1 MKRLGNLKPGTIFNY
16 AKEKF
21 AVLGPRNDGVL
32 CLLAQS
38 KHDAAF
44 YDGDEKPYNDYR
56 KSKLRAEIEVRFM
69 NKLIENGAKRED
81 MVAYDLDLSETD
93 GSDGYGVLQ
102 NVLAAP
108 LTLWDYG
115 KYKGVIPN
123 NEDGAWWLATPLWAP
138 RSPNTSSSSSVWYV
152 YSDGDYNTAGTTT
165 PTACAPLLFSTLH
178 SWSLMRVRKK
188 KSTWRKCQT
197 NCSWKKSNA
206 DGRKECSPLA
216 LRGLSSRLRESKDG
230 DCKNQGHNFRT
241 GLAH

>member
-138 RSPNTSSSSSVWYV
+138 RSPYTVSSSLVWSVL
-152 YSDGDYNTAGTTT
+152 SDGDYGSWYGDNTRGVRPAIVLNSS
-165 PTACAPLLFSTLH
+165 LLVSYEGEEEEIDLEKVPNELF
-178 SWSLMRVRKK
+178 MEEVERR
-188 KSTWRKCQT
+188 
-197 NCSWKKSNA
+197 WKKGMFTVSFE
-206 DGRKECSPLA
+206 GPFVTFKGE
-216 LRGLSSRLRESKDG
+216 
-230 DCKNQGHNFRT
+230 
-241 GLAH
+241 

>member
-138 RSPNTSSSSSVWYV
+138 RSPNMSYSSIVWV
-152 YSDGDYNTAGTTT
+152 VGSDGDCYDYWYSGTYGVR
-165 PTACAPLLFSTLH
+165 PAIVLNSSLLVSYEGEEEEIDLEKVPNELF
-178 SWSLMRVRKK
+178 MEEVERR
-188 KSTWRKCQT
+188 
-197 NCSWKKSNA
+197 WKKGMFTVSFE
-206 DGRKECSPLA
+206 GPFVTFKGE
-216 LRGLSSRLRESKDG
+216 
-230 DCKNQGHNFRT
+230 
-241 GLAH
+241 

>member
-1 MKRLGNLKPGTIFNY
+1 MKRVERLKPGAIINY

-21 AVLGPRNDGVL
+21 VVLGERNGGVF

-138 RSPNTSSSSSVWYV
+138 RSPYTNLSSSVWVV
-152 YSDGDYNTAGTTT
+152 YSDGGYDNWVYFNTYGVRPAIVLNSS
-165 PTACAPLLFSTLH
+165 LLVSYEGEEEEIDLEKVPNELF
-178 SWSLMRVRKK
+178 MEEVERR
-188 KSTWRKCQT
+188 
-197 NCSWKKSNA
+197 WKKGMFTVSFE
-206 DGRKECSPLA
+206 GPFVTFKGE
-216 LRGLSSRLRESKDG
+216 
-230 DCKNQGHNFRT
+230 
-241 GLAH
+241 

>member
-138 RSPNTSSSSSVWYV
+138 RSPYTSSSDFVWNV
-152 YSDGDYNTAGTTT
+152 YSDGGYYHWFCNGTGGVR
-165 PTACAPLLFSTLH
+165 PAIVLNSSLLVSYEGEEEEIDLEKVPNELF
-178 SWSLMRVRKK
+178 MEEVERR
-188 KSTWRKCQT
+188 
-197 NCSWKKSNA
+197 WKKGMFTVSFE
-206 DGRKECSPLA
+206 GPFVTFKGE
-216 LRGLSSRLRESKDG
+216 
-230 DCKNQGHNFRT
+230 
-241 GLAH
+241 

>member
-115 KYKGVIPN
+115 KYKAAIPN
-123 NEDGAWWLATPLWAP
+123 NENGAWWLATPFWAP
-138 RSPNTSSSSSVWYV
+138 RSPSTDDSGRVWYV
-152 YSDGDYNTAGTTT
+152 NSDGYYSRWRCRNTYGVRPAIVLNSS
-165 PTACAPLLFSTLH
+165 LLVSYEGEEEEIDL
-178 SWSLMRVRKK
+178 KK
-188 KSTWRKCQT
+188 VPNELFMEEVERR
-197 NCSWKKSNA
+197 WKKGMFTVSFE
-206 DGRKECSPLA
+206 GPFVTFKGE
-216 LRGLSSRLRESKDG
+216 
-230 DCKNQGHNFRT
+230 
-241 GLAH
+241 

>member
-138 RSPNTSSSSSVWYV
+138 RSPDTSYSGDVWYV
-152 YSDGDYNTAGTTT
+152 LSDGVYYNFWYYRTRGVRPAIVLNSS
-165 PTACAPLLFSTLH
+165 LLVSYEGEEEEIDLEKVPNELF
-178 SWSLMRVRKK
+178 MEEVERR
-188 KSTWRKCQT
+188 
-197 NCSWKKSNA
+197 WKKGMFTVSFE
-206 DGRKECSPLA
+206 GPFVTFE
-216 LRGLSSRLRESKDG
+216 GE
-230 DCKNQGHNFRT
+230 
-241 GLAH
+241 

>member
-115 KYKGVIPN
+115 KYEGVIPN

-138 RSPNTSSSSSVWYV
+138 RSPYTSGSGNVWLV
-152 YSDGDYNTAGTTT
+152 YSGGQ
-165 PTACAPLLFSTLH
+165 PQRLGLQRHQRRAPRYCSQLFTLGLL
-178 SWSLMRVRKK
+178 
-188 KSTWRKCQT
+188 
-197 NCSWKKSNA
+197 
-206 DGRKECSPLA
+206 
-216 LRGLSSRLRESKDG
+216 
-230 DCKNQGHNFRT
+230 
-241 GLAH
+241 

>member
-138 RSPNTSSSSSVWYV
+138 RSPLTGYSNDVWIV
-152 YSDGDYNTAGTTT
+152 DSDGDCSSFWFSNTSGVRPAIVLNSS
-165 PTACAPLLFSTLH
+165 LLVSYEGEEEEIDLEKVPNELF
-178 SWSLMRVRKK
+178 MEEVERR
-188 KSTWRKCQT
+188 
-197 NCSWKKSNA
+197 WKKGMFTVSFE
-206 DGRKECSPLA
+206 GPFVTFKGE
-216 LRGLSSRLRESKDG
+216 
-230 DCKNQGHNFRT
+230 
-241 GLAH
+241 

>member
-138 RSPNTSSSSSVWYV
+138 RSPYTRYSGGVWGV
-152 YSDGDYNTAGTTT
+152 NSDGDYYDYWCYNTDGVRPAIVLNSS
-165 PTACAPLLFSTLH
+165 LLVSYEGEEEEIDLEKVPNELF
-178 SWSLMRVRKK
+178 MEEVERR
-188 KSTWRKCQT
+188 
-197 NCSWKKSNA
+197 WKKGMFTVSFE
-206 DGRKECSPLA
+206 GPFVTFKGE
-216 LRGLSSRLRESKDG
+216 
-230 DCKNQGHNFRT
+230 
-241 GLAH
+241 

>member
-138 RSPNTSSSSSVWYV
+138 RSPLTGYSGYVWYV
-152 YSDGDYNTAGTTT
+152 YSGDYNYNWFNVTNGVRPAIVLNSS
-165 PTACAPLLFSTLH
+165 LLVSYEGEEEEIDLEKVPNELF
-178 SWSLMRVRKK
+178 MEEVERR
-188 KSTWRKCQT
+188 
-197 NCSWKKSNA
+197 WKKGMFTVSFE
-206 DGRKECSPLA
+206 GPFVTFKGE
-216 LRGLSSRLRESKDG
+216 
-230 DCKNQGHNFRT
+230 
-241 GLAH
+241 

>member
-138 RSPNTSSSSSVWYV
+138 RSPSTLSSDFVWGV
-152 YSDGDYNTAGTTT
+152 NSDGSYYSWYYYNTGGVRPAIVLNSS
-165 PTACAPLLFSTLH
+165 LLVSYEGEEEEIDLE
-178 SWSLMRVRKK
+178 RVPNELFMEEVER
-188 KSTWRKCQT
+188 R
-197 NCSWKKSNA
+197 WKKGMFTVSFE
-206 DGRKECSPLA
+206 GPFVTFKGE
-216 LRGLSSRLRESKDG
+216 
-230 DCKNQGHNFRT
+230 
-241 GLAH
+241 

>member
-56 KSKLRAEIEVRFM
+56 KSKLRATVEGRF
-69 NKLIENGAKRED
+69 LTRLFENGASMD
-81 MVAYDLDLSETD
+81 DLVPYDLDLSETD

-138 RSPNTSSSSSVWYV
+138 RSPNTSNSNYVWDV
-152 YSDGDYNTAGTTT
+152 NSDGDYNYWNYYNTYGVRPAIVLNSS
-165 PTACAPLLFSTLH
+165 LLVSYEGEEEEIDLEKVPNELF
-178 SWSLMRVRKK
+178 MEEVERR
-188 KSTWRKCQT
+188 
-197 NCSWKKSNA
+197 WKKGMFTVSFE
-206 DGRKECSPLA
+206 GPFVTFKGE
-216 LRGLSSRLRESKDG
+216 
-230 DCKNQGHNFRT
+230 
-241 GLAH
+241 

>member
-115 KYKGVIPN
+115 KYKAAIPN
-123 NEDGAWWLATPLWAP
+123 NENGAWWLATPFWAP
-138 RSPNTSSSSSVWYV
+138 RAPDSGNSSDVWDV
-152 YSDGDYNTAGTTT
+152 YSGGDCRDDWYYNTYGVRPAIVLNSS
-165 PTACAPLLFSTLH
+165 LLVSYEGEEEEIDL
-178 SWSLMRVRKK
+178 KK
-188 KSTWRKCQT
+188 VPNELFMEEVERR
-197 NCSWKKSNA
+197 WKKGMFTVSFE
-206 DGRKECSPLA
+206 GPFVTFKGE
-216 LRGLSSRLRESKDG
+216 
-230 DCKNQGHNFRT
+230 
-241 GLAH
+241 

>member
-115 KYKGVIPN
+115 KYKAAIPN
-123 NEDGAWWLATPLWAP
+123 NENGAWWLATPFWAP
-138 RSPNTSSSSSVWYV
+138 RSPDTYNSGNVWLV
-152 YSDGDYNTAGTTT
+152 RSDGVYRNYWYHDTYGVRPAIVLNSS
-165 PTACAPLLFSTLH
+165 LLVSYEGEEEEIDLEKVPNELF
-178 SWSLMRVRKK
+178 MEEVERR
-188 KSTWRKCQT
+188 
-197 NCSWKKSNA
+197 WKKGMFTVSFE
-206 DGRKECSPLA
+206 GPFVTFKGE
-216 LRGLSSRLRESKDG
+216 
-230 DCKNQGHNFRT
+230 
-241 GLAH
+241 

>member
-138 RSPNTSSSSSVWYV
+138 RSPNTGSSNDVWRVYSGGGYSSSWC
-152 YSDGDYNTAGTTT
+152 YNTNGVRPAIVLNSS
-165 PTACAPLLFSTLH
+165 LLVSYEGEEEEIDLEKVPNELF
-178 SWSLMRVRKK
+178 MEEVERR
-188 KSTWRKCQT
+188 
-197 NCSWKKSNA
+197 WKKGMFTVSFE
-206 DGRKECSPLA
+206 GPFVTFKGE
-216 LRGLSSRLRESKDG
+216 
-230 DCKNQGHNFRT
+230 
-241 GLAH
+241 

>member
-138 RSPNTSSSSSVWYV
+138 RSPGTYDSDGVWGV
-152 YSDGDYNTAGTTT
+152 GSDGDGLWDCYDTYGVRPAIVLNSS
-165 PTACAPLLFSTLH
+165 LLVSYEGEEEEIDLEKVPNELF
-178 SWSLMRVRKK
+178 MEEVERR
-188 KSTWRKCQT
+188 
-197 NCSWKKSNA
+197 WKKGMFTVSFE
-206 DGRKECSPLA
+206 GPFVTFKGE
-216 LRGLSSRLRESKDG
+216 
-230 DCKNQGHNFRT
+230 
-241 GLAH
+241 

>member
-1 MKRLGNLKPGTIFNY
+1 MKKVCELNPGTIFNY
-16 AKEKF
+16 AKKKF
-21 AVLGPRNDGVL
+21 VVLGKRRGGVL

-115 KYKGVIPN
+115 KYKAAIPN
-123 NEDGAWWLATPLWAP
+123 NENGAWWLATPFWAP
-138 RSPNTSSSSSVWYV
+138 RSPYTSYSGSVWLV
-152 YSDGDYNTAGTTT
+152 VSDGRCNYWGCRNTCGVRPAIVLNSS
-165 PTACAPLLFSTLH
+165 LLVSYEGEEEEIDLEKVPNELF
-178 SWSLMRVRKK
+178 MEEVERR
-188 KSTWRKCQT
+188 
-197 NCSWKKSNA
+197 WKKGMFTVSFE
-206 DGRKECSPLA
+206 GPFVTFKGE
-216 LRGLSSRLRESKDG
+216 
-230 DCKNQGHNFRT
+230 
-241 GLAH
+241 

>member
-115 KYKGVIPN
+115 KYEGVIPN

-138 RSPNTSSSSSVWYV
+138 RSPYTSGSGYVWRV
-152 YSDGDYNTAGTTT
+152 YSDGDYLYWDYYSTGGVRPAIVLNSS
-165 PTACAPLLFSTLH
+165 LLVSYEGEEEEIDLEKVPNELF
-178 SWSLMRVRKK
+178 MEEVERR
-188 KSTWRKCQT
+188 
-197 NCSWKKSNA
+197 WKKGMFTVSFE
-206 DGRKECSPLA
+206 GPFVTFKGE
-216 LRGLSSRLRESKDG
+216 
-230 DCKNQGHNFRT
+230 
-241 GLAH
+241 

>member
-138 RSPNTSSSSSVWYV
+138 RSPNTSNSNYVWDV
-152 YSDGDYNTAGTTT
+152 NSDGDYNYWNYYNTYGVRPAIVLNSS
-165 PTACAPLLFSTLH
+165 LLVSYEGEEEEIDLEKVPNELF
-178 SWSLMRVRKK
+178 MEEVERR
-188 KSTWRKCQT
+188 
-197 NCSWKKSNA
+197 WKKGMFTVSFE
-206 DGRKECSPLA
+206 GPFVTFKGE
-216 LRGLSSRLRESKDG
+216 
-230 DCKNQGHNFRT
+230 
-241 GLAH
+241 

>member
-21 AVLGPRNDGVL
+21 AVLGPRNDGAL

-138 RSPNTSSSSSVWYV
+138 RSPYTNYSNHVWNV
-152 YSDGDYNTAGTTT
+152 YSDGGYLNYWCGNTNGVRPAIVLNSS
-165 PTACAPLLFSTLH
+165 LLVSYEGEEEEIDLEKVPNELF
-178 SWSLMRVRKK
+178 MEEVERR
-188 KSTWRKCQT
+188 
-197 NCSWKKSNA
+197 WKKGMFTVSFE
-206 DGRKECSPLA
+206 GPFVTFKGE
-216 LRGLSSRLRESKDG
+216 
-230 DCKNQGHNFRT
+230 
-241 GLAH
+241 

>member
-138 RSPNTSSSSSVWYV
+138 RSPYTSGSNSVWNV
-152 YSDGDYNTAGTTT
+152 YSDGDYSSRGYGYTNGVRPAIVLNSS
-165 PTACAPLLFSTLH
+165 LLVSYEGEEEEIDLEKVPNELF
-178 SWSLMRVRKK
+178 MEEVERR
-188 KSTWRKCQT
+188 
-197 NCSWKKSNA
+197 WKKGMFTVSFEGPFVA
-206 DGRKECSPLA
+206 FKGE
-216 LRGLSSRLRESKDG
+216 
-230 DCKNQGHNFRT
+230 
-241 GLAH
+241 

>member
-1 MKRLGNLKPGTIFNY
+1 MKRVERLKPGTIINY

-21 AVLGPRNDGVL
+21 VVLGECNGGVF
-32 CLLAQS
+32 CLLAKS
-38 KHDAAF
+38 KDDVEF
-44 YDGDEKPYNDYR
+44 YDRNEKPYNDYR

-138 RSPNTSSSSSVWYV
+138 RSPLTNGSYRVWYV
-152 YSDGDYNTAGTTT
+152 YSDGDYNYRWYGNTYGVRPAIVLNSS
-165 PTACAPLLFSTLH
+165 LLVSYEGEEEEIDLEKVPNELF
-178 SWSLMRVRKK
+178 MEEVERR
-188 KSTWRKCQT
+188 
-197 NCSWKKSNA
+197 WKKGMFTVSFE
-206 DGRKECSPLA
+206 GPFVTFKGE
-216 LRGLSSRLRESKDG
+216 
-230 DCKNQGHNFRT
+230 
-241 GLAH
+241 

>member
-1 MKRLGNLKPGTIFNY
+1 MKRVERLKPGTIINY

-21 AVLGPRNDGVL
+21 VVLGERNGGVF

-138 RSPNTSSSSSVWYV
+138 RSPYTCNSGSVWYV
-152 YSDGDYNTAGTTT
+152 VSDGGYHNYWYYNTYGVRPAIVLNSS
-165 PTACAPLLFSTLH
+165 LLVSYEGEEEEIDLEKVPNELF
-178 SWSLMRVRKK
+178 MEEVERR
-188 KSTWRKCQT
+188 
-197 NCSWKKSNA
+197 WKKGMFTVSFE
-206 DGRKECSPLA
+206 GPFVTFKGE
-216 LRGLSSRLRESKDG
+216 
-230 DCKNQGHNFRT
+230 
-241 GLAH
+241 

>member
-138 RSPNTSSSSSVWYV
+138 RSPSTYGSGYVWYV
-152 YSDGDYNTAGTTT
+152 DSGGDCYRYWCYNTNGVRPAIVLNSS
-165 PTACAPLLFSTLH
+165 LLVSYEGEEEEIDLEKVPNELF
-178 SWSLMRVRKK
+178 MEEVERR
-188 KSTWRKCQT
+188 
-197 NCSWKKSNA
+197 WKKGMFTVSFE
-206 DGRKECSPLA
+206 GPFVTFKGE
-216 LRGLSSRLRESKDG
+216 
-230 DCKNQGHNFRT
+230 
-241 GLAH
+241 

>member
-138 RSPNTSSSSSVWYV
+138 RSPYTSYSGSVWYV
-152 YSDGDYNTAGTTT
+152 HSVGGYSYWYYYDTCGVRPAIVLNSS
-165 PTACAPLLFSTLH
+165 LLVSYEGEEEEIDLEKVPNELF
-178 SWSLMRVRKK
+178 MEEVERR
-188 KSTWRKCQT
+188 
-197 NCSWKKSNA
+197 WKKGMFTVSFE
-206 DGRKECSPLA
+206 GPFVTFKGE
-216 LRGLSSRLRESKDG
+216 
-230 DCKNQGHNFRT
+230 
-241 GLAH
+241 

>member
-115 KYKGVIPN
+115 EYKGVIPN

-138 RSPNTSSSSSVWYV
+138 RSRYTLNSYYVWNV
-152 YSDGDYNTAGTTT
+152 YSDGDCGNGWFSSTRGVRPAIVLNSS
-165 PTACAPLLFSTLH
+165 LLVSYEGEEEEIDLEKVPNELF
-178 SWSLMRVRKK
+178 MEEVERR
-188 KSTWRKCQT
+188 
-197 NCSWKKSNA
+197 WKKGMFTVSFE
-206 DGRKECSPLA
+206 GPFVTFKGE
-216 LRGLSSRLRESKDG
+216 
-230 DCKNQGHNFRT
+230 
-241 GLAH
+241 

>member
-138 RSPNTSSSSSVWYV
+138 RSPSTSGSGGVWYV
-152 YSDGDYNTAGTTT
+152 GSGGVYGGWGCSRAYGVRPAIVLNSS
-165 PTACAPLLFSTLH
+165 LLVSYEGEEEEIDLEKVPNELF
-178 SWSLMRVRKK
+178 MEEVERR
-188 KSTWRKCQT
+188 
-197 NCSWKKSNA
+197 WKKGMFTVSFE
-206 DGRKECSPLA
+206 GPFVTFKGE
-216 LRGLSSRLRESKDG
+216 
-230 DCKNQGHNFRT
+230 
-241 GLAH
+241 

>member
-138 RSPNTSSSSSVWYV
+138 RSPVTDSSDVVWDV
-152 YSDGDYNTAGTTT
+152 SSDGDYYYGWYNITYGVRPAIVLNSS
-165 PTACAPLLFSTLH
+165 LLVSYEGEEEEIDLEKVPNELF
-178 SWSLMRVRKK
+178 MEEVERR
-188 KSTWRKCQT
+188 
-197 NCSWKKSNA
+197 WKKGMFTVSFE
-206 DGRKECSPLA
+206 GPFVTFKGE
-216 LRGLSSRLRESKDG
+216 
-230 DCKNQGHNFRT
+230 
-241 GLAH
+241 

>member
-138 RSPNTSSSSSVWYV
+138 RSPFTNYSYYVWHV
-152 YSDGDYNTAGTTT
+152 SSDGDYYSHWYDYTNGVRPAIVLNSS
-165 PTACAPLLFSTLH
+165 LLVSYEGEEEEIDLEKVPNELF
-178 SWSLMRVRKK
+178 MEEVERR
-188 KSTWRKCQT
+188 
-197 NCSWKKSNA
+197 WKKGMFTVSFE
-206 DGRKECSPLA
+206 GPFVTFKGE
-216 LRGLSSRLRESKDG
+216 
-230 DCKNQGHNFRT
+230 
-241 GLAH
+241 

>member
-138 RSPNTSSSSSVWYV
+138 RSPYTYHSDSVWYV
-152 YSDGDYNTAGTTT
+152 YSDGGYFSYWYNGTDGVR
-165 PTACAPLLFSTLH
+165 PAIVLNSSLLVSYEGEEEEIDLEKVPNELF
-178 SWSLMRVRKK
+178 MEEVERR
-188 KSTWRKCQT
+188 
-197 NCSWKKSNA
+197 WKKGMFTVSFE
-206 DGRKECSPLA
+206 GPFVTFKGE
-216 LRGLSSRLRESKDG
+216 
-230 DCKNQGHNFRT
+230 
-241 GLAH
+241 